1 MTESILNENSTML
14 RQPKKPLGPFILF
27 SKAVRIRIKT
37 SGLNINSKAIIKQA
51 ILEWKQLSPASRKPY
66 YD

>member
-1 MTESILNENSTML
+1 ML
-14 RQPKKPLGPFILF
+14 GPPKKPLGPFILF

-37 SGLNINSKAIIKQA
+37 AGLNTNSKGIIKQA
-51 ILEWKQLSPASRKPY
+51 ILEWKQLSPTSRKPY

>member
-1 MTESILNENSTML
+1 MTEAKNDENSML
-14 RQPKKPLGPFILF
+14 GPPKKPLGPFILF

-37 SGLNINSKAIIKQA
+37 AGLNTNSKGIIKQA
-51 ILEWKQLSPASRKPY
+51 ILEWKQLSPTSRKPY